1 MRIANYGEAL
11 HSPLLFER
19 IFIMFTV
26 GFVGLGLIGGSIAR
40 CLREL
45 HPDFHMIACG
55 ASMKTLEKALSDHTV
70 DEIFPHVDSHL
81 AACNLIFLCAPV
93 EYNIGYLPVLKKV
106 ISSDCLI
113 TDVGST
119 KAEIHEAAE
128 RLGLTRQ
135 FIGGHPMAG
144 SEKSGYEHSST
155 HLLENAW
162 YVLTPTDDTDP
173 DSLDLMLDCVHDC
186 RAQHIVLNYREHD
199 RIVAAIS
206 HVPHLIAAGLVNLV
220 QDNDNNLHQMKQL
233 AAGGFKDITR
243 IASSSPVM
251 WEQICTSNTEPI
263 AEILR
268 KYISIL
274 EDILTDVEQQ
284 DGQAINHLFE
294 KSRDYRNSISDK
306 PKAIGY
312 IKPEY
317 SIYCDIVDRT
327 GAIATL
333 ATTLSTHQI
342 SIKNIGIIHN
352 RSFEDGALKIEFYTE
367 DAMEEA
373 IEILSKWNYRI
384 TRRK

>member
-1 MRIANYGEAL
+1 
-11 HSPLLFER
+11 
-19 IFIMFTV
+19 MFTV

-40 CLREL
+40 CLRET
-45 HPDFHMIACG
+45 HPEYHMIACG
-55 ASMKTLEKALSDHTV
+55 ASEKTLNMALQDGTV
-70 DEIFPHVDSHL
+70 DEIFPQVDSHL
-81 AACNLIFLCAPV
+81 SACSLIFLCAPV
-93 EYNIGYLPVLKKV
+93 EYNIGYLPVLKK
-106 ISSDCLI
+106 IIHKNCLI

-119 KAEIHEAAE
+119 KAEIHEAVNQ
-128 RLGLTRQ
+128 LGLSDQ

-144 SEKSGYEHSST
+144 SEKSGYSHSNT
-155 HLLENAW
+155 HLMENAW

-173 DSLDLMLDCVHDC
+173 SALELMLECVHNC
-186 RAQHIVLNYREHD
+186 RAQHIVLNYQEHD

-220 QDNDNNLHQMKQL
+220 QDNDNSLHQMKQL

-251 WEQICTSNTEPI
+251 WEQICTSNTAPI
-263 AEILR
+263 ADILR
-268 KYISIL
+268 KYISIM
-274 EDILTDVEQQ
+274 EGILTDVEKQ
-284 DGQAINHLFE
+284 DGKSINYFFE
-294 KSRDYRNSISDK
+294 KSRDYRNTISDK

-317 SIYCDIVDRT
+317 SIYCDIVDRA

-367 DAMEEA
+367 EAMENA
-373 IEILSKWNYRI
+373 IEILSKWNYTI

>member
-1 MRIANYGEAL
+1 
-11 HSPLLFER
+11 
-19 IFIMFTV
+19 MFTV
-26 GFVGLGLIGGSIAR
+26 GFIGLGLIGGSIAR
-40 CLREL
+40 CLREK
-45 HPDFHMIACG
+45 HPDYHMIACG
-55 ASMKTLEKALSDHTV
+55 ASEKTLKLALADQTV
-70 DEIFPHVDSHL
+70 DEIFPAVDEHL
-81 AACNLIFLCAPV
+81 ADCDLIFLCAPV
-93 EYNIGYLPVLKKV
+93 EYNIGYLPVLKEVVKPG
-106 ISSDCLI
+106 CLI

-119 KAEIHEAAE
+119 KTEIHEMVK
-128 RLGLTRQ
+128 RLGMTSQ

-144 SEKSGYEHSST
+144 SEKSGYPHSNT

-173 DSLDLMLDCVHDC
+173 DALEEILACVHDC
-186 RAQHIVLNYREHD
+186 RAQHIILNYEEHD

-220 QDNDNNLHQMKQL
+220 QDNDNDLQQMKQL

-251 WEQICTSNTEPI
+251 WEQICTSNTTPI
-263 AEILR
+263 ADILR
-268 KYISIL
+268 KYIQIM
-274 EDILTDVEQQ
+274 EDILMDVEQQ
-284 DGQAINHLFE
+284 DGKAINQFFE
-294 KSRDYRNSISDK
+294 KSRDYRNTITDK

-317 SIYCDIVDRT
+317 SIYCDIVDRA

-352 RSFEDGALKIEFYTE
+352 RSFEDGALKIEFYTKE
-367 DAMEEA
+367 SMEEA
-373 IEILSKWNYRI
+373 IDILGKWNYKI
-384 TRRK
+384 TRRQ

>member
-1 MRIANYGEAL
+1 
-11 HSPLLFER
+11 
-19 IFIMFTV
+19 MFTV
-26 GFVGLGLIGGSIAR
+26 GFIGLGLIGGSIAR
-40 CLREL
+40 CLRKC
-45 HPDFHMIACG
+45 HPEYHIIACG
-55 ASMKTLEKALSDHTV
+55 ASMKTLQMALDDGTV
-70 DEIFPHVDSHL
+70 DEIYPQADSHL
-81 AACNLIFLCAPV
+81 SVCDLIFLCAPV
-93 EYNIGYLPVLKKV
+93 EYNIQYLPILKD
-106 ISSDCLI
+106 ILSETCLI
-113 TDVGST
+113 TDVSST
-119 KAEIHEAAE
+119 KAEIHEAVE
-128 RLGLTRQ
+128 SLGMIRQ

-144 SEKSGYEHSST
+144 SEKSGYEHSND

-162 YVLTPTDDTDP
+162 YVLTPTDETEP
-173 DSLDLMLDCVHDC
+173 DALELMLDCVQDC
-186 RAQHIVLNYREHD
+186 HAQHIVLNYHEHD

-206 HVPHLIAAGLVNLV
+206 HVPHLIASGLVNLV
-220 QDNDNNLHQMKQL
+220 QDNDNALHQMKQL

-263 AEILR
+263 ADILK

-274 EDILTDVEQQ
+274 EEMLTAVEQK
-284 DGQAINHLFE
+284 DGHQINHFFE
-294 KSRDYRNSISDK
+294 KSRNFRNAIADK

-317 SIYCDIVDRT
+317 SIYCDIVDRA

-342 SIKNIGIIHN
+342 NMKNIGIIHN

-367 DAMEEA
+367 DAMEQA
-373 IEILSKWNYRI
+373 IEVLNKWNYTI

>member
-1 MRIANYGEAL
+1 
-11 HSPLLFER
+11 
-19 IFIMFTV
+19 MFTV
-26 GFVGLGLIGGSIAR
+26 GFIGLGLIGGSIAKCIR
-40 CLREL
+40 NA
-45 HPDFHMIACG
+45 HPDYHIIACG
-55 ASMKTLEKALSDHTV
+55 ASGKTLEAALNDHTV
-70 DEIFPHVDSHL
+70 DEIFPQVDFHL

-93 EYNIGYLPVLKKV
+93 EYNIGYLPVLKN
-106 ISSDCLI
+106 IIGEHCLI

-119 KAEIHEAAE
+119 KAEIHEAVN
-128 RLGLTRQ
+128 RLGLSRH

-144 SEKSGYEHSST
+144 SEKSGYAYSND

-162 YVLTPTDDTDP
+162 YVLTPTDDSDP
-173 DSLDLMLDCVHDC
+173 DALDLMLDCIHDC
-186 RAQHIVLNYREHD
+186 RAQHIVLNYQEHD

-220 QDNDNNLHQMKQL
+220 QDNDNPLHQMKQL

-251 WEQICTSNTEPI
+251 WEQICTSNTAPI
-263 AEILR
+263 ADILR
-268 KYISIL
+268 KYISIM
-274 EDILTDVEQQ
+274 EDILVDVEKQ
-284 DGQAINHLFE
+284 DGKAINYFFE
-294 KSRDYRNSISDK
+294 KSRDYRNTISDK

-317 SIYCDIVDRT
+317 SIYCDIVDRA

-367 DAMEEA
+367 EAMEEA
-373 IEILSKWNYRI
+373 ITVLNKWNYKI

>member
-1 MRIANYGEAL
+1 
-11 HSPLLFER
+11 
-19 IFIMFTV
+19 MFTV
-26 GFVGLGLIGGSIAR
+26 GFIGLGLIGGSIAR
-40 CLREL
+40 CLRET
-45 HPDFHMIACG
+45 HPDYHMIACG
-55 ASMKTLEKALSDHTV
+55 ASMRTLNMALEAGTV
-70 DEIFPHVDSHL
+70 DEIFPDVDEHL
-81 AACNLIFLCAPV
+81 ADCDLIFLCAPV
-93 EYNIGYLPVLKKV
+93 EFNIAYLKKLKDI
-106 ISSDCLI
+106 ISDNCLI

-119 KAEIHEAAE
+119 KAEIHEEVE
-128 RLGLTRQ
+128 RLGMGAH

-144 SEKSGYEHSST
+144 SEKSGFQYSNT

-162 YVLTPTDDTDP
+162 YVLTPCEEADP
-173 DSLDLMLDCVHDC
+173 DALDLMLECVSDC
-186 RAQHIVLNYREHD
+186 RAQHIVLDYKEHD

-220 QDNDNNLHQMKQL
+220 QDNDNALQQMKQL

-251 WEQICTSNTEPI
+251 WEQICTSNTRPI
-263 AEILR
+263 ADILR
-268 KYISIL
+268 KYISIM
-274 EDILTDVEQQ
+274 EDILVDVEKR
-284 DGQAINHLFE
+284 DGGSINQFFE
-294 KSRDYRNSISDK
+294 KSRDYRNTISDK

-317 SIYCDIVDRT
+317 SIYCDIVDRA

-352 RSFEDGALKIEFYTE
+352 RSFEDGALKIEFYSE
-367 DAMEEA
+367 EAMESA
-373 IEILSKWNYRI
+373 IDVLSKWNYKI